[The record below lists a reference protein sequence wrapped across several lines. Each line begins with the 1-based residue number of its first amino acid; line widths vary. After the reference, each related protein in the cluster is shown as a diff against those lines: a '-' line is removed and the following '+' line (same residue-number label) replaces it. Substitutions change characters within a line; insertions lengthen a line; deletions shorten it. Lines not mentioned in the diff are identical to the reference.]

1 MADETTDEVTAADAA
16 DAGEATKA
24 PAKKAPAK
32 RAATTKKAPATKKTA
47 TAAKAA
53 KAAKA
58 PAPAKTRAPAPAKA
72 AAKKAPAGAAGTPH
86 LVVTQTRSAIGSKPK
101 HRGTLRALGL
111 RGIGQTNDLPDRPEI
126 RGMIARVPHLV
137 RVEEVAK

>member
-32 RAATTKKAPATKKTA
+32 RAAATKKAPAAKKTA
-47 TAAKAA
+47 TATAA
-53 KAAKA
+53 KVAKA
-58 PAPAKTRAPAPAKA
+58 PAPAKTKAPAKA